1 MSKSPVEL
9 LQSYRRDQILK
20 AARTVISERG
30 YARSSV
36 DMIARRAGVSRST
49 VYEYFSSKD
58 EILKGCFAAS
68 REPLAYALLT
78 RIQAV
83 QGMEAQL
90 AVFFEICLSQVD
102 ENKGFFQA
110 IDFPIPLYS
119 VTAVEGPG
127 STEFALVLKDFHEAV
142 DGILDAGHQTRE
154 IGQPAD
160 PMDRDSLG
168 TLIVGA
174 MAARSRQEAPPPVA
188 TAASALARFAVRGL
202 GVGRSDLS

>member
-1 MSKSPVEL
+1 
-9 LQSYRRDQILK
+9 
-20 AARTVISERG
+20 
-30 YARSSV
+30 
-36 DMIARRAGVSRST
+36 MIARRAGVSRST

>member
-1 MSKSPVEL
+1 MPKPPVEL

-20 AARTVISERG
+20 AARTVISEKG
-30 YARSSV
+30 YGRSSV

-68 REPLAYALLT
+68 REPLAHALST
-78 RIQAV
+78 RIQGV
-83 QGMEAQL
+83 EGMEAQL

-154 IGQPAD
+154 IGEL
-160 PMDRDSLG
+160 SL
-168 TLIVGA
+168 IHI
-174 MAARSRQEAPPPVA
+174 
-188 TAASALARFAVRGL
+188 
-202 GVGRSDLS
+202 